1 MDFGALPPEI
11 NSMRMYCGPGSTPML
26 AAASAWS
33 GLAAELSAAAA
44 EYERVIT
51 ALYSEGWIGP
61 SAVTMASAVAPYV
74 AWMRATAAQA
84 EQAASKARIAAAGY
98 ETAFTAMVPPPQ
110 IAANRAQLS
119 ALISTNVVGQ
129 NTAAIAATEAHYG
142 QMWAQDAAAM
152 YSYAGT
158 SATASAVTPFVSPPQ
173 TASPTAAGAQAGAV
187 THAAATTAGATQSTL
202 SRLVSE
208 LPTVLQD
215 LTTPLA
221 SAASATSGPIER
233 FLEWYAPFAN
243 FFYDTLG
250 LPFFGAGIASF
261 FTSTAKTAGLI
272 GPAAAAPEA
281 AAAAAGA
288 AGVVSG
294 GPVSGGLAQANTI
307 GKLSVPPSWAG
318 SSPVAS
324 PSSTSMFV
332 SDVIEP
338 ADVGSSGNVV
348 GGMPMA
354 GSSRGSTGA
363 GPKYGF
369 RPTIVTRPPSAG

>member
-11 NSMRMYCGPGSTPML
+11 NSTRMYTGPGSTPML
-26 AAASAWS
+26 TAASAWS

-44 EYERVIT
+44 GYEKVIS
-51 ALYSEGWIGP
+51 ALHCEGWVGL
-61 SAVTMASAVAPYV
+61 SSVTMVSAVAPYV
-74 AWMRATAAQA
+74 AWMRASAAQA
-84 EQAASKARIAAAGY
+84 EQSAGKARLAAAAY
-98 ETAFTAMVPPPQ
+98 ETAFAAMVPPPQ
-110 IAANRAQLS
+110 IAANRAQLAS
-119 ALISTNVVGQ
+119 LISTNIVGQ

-152 YSYAGT
+152 YSYAGI

-173 TASPTAAGAQAGAV
+173 TTNPAAAATQAGAV
-187 THAAATTAGATQSTL
+187 TQAAATTAGATQSTL

-208 LPTVLQD
+208 LPSVLQD
-215 LTTPLA
+215 LTSPLA
-221 SAASATSGPIER
+221 SAASSTVGPIER

-261 FTSTAKTAGLI
+261 LTSTAKTAGLI

-288 AGVVSG
+288 AGAVSG
-294 GPVSGGLAQANTI
+294 GPVSAGLAQANTI

-318 SSPVAS
+318 SSPAVT
-324 PSSTSMFV
+324 PTSSSMFV

-338 ADVGSSGNVV
+338 AEVGSSGNVV

-354 GSSRGSTGA
+354 GSSRGSAGA
-363 GPKYGF
+363 GPRYGF
-369 RPTIVTRPPSAG
+369 RPTVVTRPPSAG